1 MPSPRRL
8 LLSFAAFLFALSP
21 CSPLPAQDG
30 DGLPTEYV
38 MQLPPG
44 GHVDL
49 DTGVILPG
57 PAHRGFRADLVFGR
71 DGEGFYLEPLVGG
84 ARAKPNDT
92 EPPSELAKDRV
103 RIRRNDAGALVMF
116 VRTDRGMARVQLMV
130 VDPYSTASAALRW
143 VVVPPKKPVFLPAPT
158 DLTASWKGGSLDVQW
173 AGEQPRWLVEVRTG
187 DAVRKLTVDAPR
199 ASIGGLDGKA
209 VHHVVVR
216 GLSADNQP
224 GMPAML
230 VQHGARKP
238 PEQGIVVYED
248 RWYDSSGGLALSTG
262 EVAGERAEVVFYLYG
277 VHVPG
282 GGVLKVGNGDEDA
295 FDALCELPAGPFPPV
310 YGRLDERDVLV
321 VQLADGRYGKLWLEP
336 MRGDD
341 VRSGM
346 RVHFVFLPDG
356 RRSLLPAPRELAS
369 ARTTKGTQLT
379 WQASEGAVSY
389 RVAVAR
395 GVPREVKQA
404 TCELTDLPPDRM
416 VEVQVAA
423 VAADGEQ
430 SAWVRMLVSTHAL
443 ELRAGRGAVTAQDG
457 GFVFATGERTA
468 AGVPCDLQLVGG
480 AGGSQSLTF
489 AGGGNN
495 GAGIAPAPDS
505 AFGDFTAAARLE
517 FVPTFE
523 SRVDRA
529 GANLFFVRCRDGGIA
544 CVRLLRRDWPT
555 TTLEYVWQPK
565 P

>member
-1 MPSPRRL
+1 MPSPRPL
-8 LLSFAAFLFALSP
+8 LPFAAFLFALSP

-38 MQLPPG
+38 VQVPPG

-49 DTGVILPG
+49 DSGVILPAS
-57 PAHRGFRADLVFGR
+57 AHRGFRADLRFGR
-71 DGEGFYLEPLVGG
+71 DGDGFYLEPLVGG
-84 ARAKPNDT
+84 ARAKPNDS

-103 RIRRNDAGALVMF
+103 RIRRDDAGALVMF

-158 DLTASWKGGSLDVQW
+158 DLRAAWRGGSLELAWSGD
-173 AGEQPRWLVEVRTG
+173 EPRWLVEIRTG
-187 DAVRKLTVDAPR
+187 EAVRKLTVDAMR
-199 ASIGGLDGKA
+199 ASVGGLDPKG

-216 GLSADNQP
+216 GLSAQNEP
-224 GMPAML
+224 GMPAMV

-238 PEQGIVVYED
+238 PEQGIAVYED
-248 RWYDSSGGLALSTG
+248 RWYDASGGLSLTTG
-262 EVAGERAEVVFYLYG
+262 AVAGEQAEVVFYLYG

-282 GGVLKVGNGDEDA
+282 GGVLKVGNGDEDTFA
-295 FDALCELPAGPFPPV
+295 ALRELPAGPFPPT
-310 YGRLDERDVLV
+310 YGRLDARDVLV

-346 RVHFVFLPDG
+346 QVHFVFLPDG
-356 RRSLLPAPRELAS
+356 RRTLLPAPRELAS
-369 ARTTKGTQLT
+369 SRTANGTQLT
-379 WQASEGAVSY
+379 WQASEGAASY

-395 GVPREVKQA
+395 GVAREAKDA
-404 TCELTDLPPDRM
+404 TCVLHDLPPDRM

-430 SAWVRMLVSTHAL
+430 SAWTRLLVSTHAL
-443 ELRAGRGAVTAQDG
+443 ELRAGRGALTAQDG

-468 AGVPCDLQLVGG
+468 AGAPCDLQLVGG

-489 AGGGNN
+489 AAAGAG
-495 GAGIAPAPDS
+495 GAGIAPAPNA
-505 AFGDFTAAARLE
+505 AFGEFAAAARLE
-517 FVPTFE
+517 FVPQFD

-529 GANLFFVRCRDGGIA
+529 GADLFFVRCLDGSLA

-555 TTLEYVWQPK
+555 TTFEYVWQPK

>member
-1 MPSPRRL
+1 MPSIRTL
-8 LLSFAAFLFALSP
+8 LRALAPFLFALSP
-21 CSPLPAQDG
+21 WSPLPAQDG

-38 MQLPPG
+38 VQVPPG

-49 DTGVILPG
+49 DSGVILPA
-57 PAHRGFRADLVFGR
+57 PAHRGFRADLRFGR

-84 ARAKPNDT
+84 TRARPSDT

-103 RIRRNDAGALVMF
+103 RIRRDDAGALVMF

-158 DLTASWKGGSLDVQW
+158 DLQAAWRGASLELSWSGD
-173 AGEQPRWLVEVRTG
+173 EPRWLVEVRTG
-187 DAVRKLTVDAPR
+187 DAVRKVTVDAPR
-199 ASIGGLDGKA
+199 ANVGGLDPKG

-216 GLSADNQP
+216 GLSAENEP
-224 GMPAML
+224 GMPAMV

-248 RWYDSSGGLALSTG
+248 RWYDASGGMSLTTG
-262 EVAGERAEVVFYLYG
+262 AVAGERAEVVFYLYG

-282 GGVLKVGNGDEDA
+282 GGVLKVGNGDEDT
-295 FDALCELPAGPFPPV
+295 FEALRELPAGPFPPT

-321 VQLADGRYGKLWLEP
+321 VQLADGRYGKLWLAP

-356 RRSLLPAPRELAS
+356 RRTLLPAPRELAS
-369 ARTTKGTQLT
+369 SRTAHGTQLT
-379 WQASEGAVSY
+379 WQASDRAASY
-389 RVAVAR
+389 RVTIAR
-395 GVPREVKQA
+395 GVPREVKEP
-404 TCELTDLPPDRM
+404 TCVLNDLPPDRM

-430 SAWVRMLVSTHAL
+430 SAWTRLLVSTHAL

-468 AGVPCDLQLVGG
+468 AAAPCDLQLVGG
-480 AGGSQSLTF
+480 AGGAQSLTF
-489 AGGGNN
+489 AGAGSA
-495 GAGIAPAPDS
+495 GAGIAPAPNT
-505 AFGDFTAAARLE
+505 AFGEFAAAERLE
-517 FVPTFE
+517 FVPQLE

-529 GANLFFVRCRDGGIA
+529 GADLFFVRCRDGSLA
-544 CVRLLRRDWPT
+544 CVHLLRRDWPT
-555 TTLEYVWQPK
+555 TTFEYVWQPK